1 MIANTV
7 KGSAS
12 KSVRAEGLARPK
24 ANKAKVTITKEVRN
38 LALAAIFFAAMII
51 LSMTQGNLFLDK
63 ILVVSLIIFGLLLLK
78 AKFSN
83 SPNLK

>member
-12 KSVRAEGLARPK
+12 KTVRTEGLSDAKNKKARI
-24 ANKAKVTITKEVRN
+24 AIRQEARN
-38 LALAAIFFAAMII
+38 LILAAIFFAALII
-51 LSMTQGNLFLDK
+51 LSLSQGNLFLDK
-63 ILVVSLIIFGLLLLK
+63 ILIVSCIVFGLLLLK